1 MQVDLGRTLKGD
13 FFQRGPL
20 TSRREE
26 ILWETSRRRTDFD
39 DVNDDAEKLRTLRIK
54 PSLDADRDQ
63 IRQRVGEVRQVNS
76 FFKMRRSQH
85 YRPAEKGRN
94 ID

>member
-1 MQVDLGRTLKGD
+1 M
-13 FFQRGPL
+13 

-26 ILWETSRRRTDFD
+26 YLWETSRRRPDFGD
-39 DVNDDAEKLRTLRIK
+39 INVDVEKLRTLRIK

-76 FFKMRRSQH
+76 FFKMRCSQH
-85 YRPAEKGRN
+85 YRPAEKGAVKR
-94 ID
+94 IKDSADSRHEIHGS